1 MPSET
6 GLIRPQGLP
15 AGVDAWV
22 STRLQRQLPVQPIW
36 PKQVHGASVIHS
48 SAWQADV
55 EADAIWTDQPELA
68 VAVQTADCLPLL
80 LADREATVVAAV
92 HAGWRGVLAGVI
104 EAAVAAL
111 PVDAARLLVW
121 LGPAIGR
128 QHFEV
133 GPELRQAFVDDWAA
147 ADQHFQRASG
157 DRWLADLVGLATAR
171 LQRLGVQHISASG
184 LCTFSDPQR
193 FDSHRRDRSIGRLV
207 SAIRR
212 A

>member
-1 MPSET
+1 MPSEV

-15 AGVDAWV
+15 AGVEAWV

-48 SAWQADV
+48 SAWCADV
-55 EADAIWTDQPELA
+55 EADAIWTDQPEL
-68 VAVQTADCLPLL
+68 VVGVQSADCLPLL
-80 LADREATVVAAV
+80 LADSEATVVAAV
-92 HAGWRGVLAGVI
+92 HAGWRGMLAGVI
-104 EAAVAAL
+104 ETAVTAL
-111 PVDAARLLVW
+111 PVDAGQLQAW
-121 LGPAIGR
+121 LGPAIGP

-133 GPELRQAFVDDWAA
+133 GPELRQAFIDDWAA
-147 ADQHFQRASG
+147 AEQHFQRASG

-171 LQRLGVQHISASG
+171 LHRLGVRQITASG

-193 FDSHRRDRSIGRLV
+193 FDSHRRDRSVGRLV